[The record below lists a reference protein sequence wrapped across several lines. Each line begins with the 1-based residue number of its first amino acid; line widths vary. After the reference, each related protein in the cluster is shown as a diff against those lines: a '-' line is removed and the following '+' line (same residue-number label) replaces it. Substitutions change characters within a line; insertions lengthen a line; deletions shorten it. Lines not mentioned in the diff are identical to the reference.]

1 MDLRTEQI
9 LKLFKSHLRIKN
21 FLITLCY
28 FMIIGGIFVYIF
40 YAFNRSHTIKL
51 VNQFSKNP
59 KAYEMEKIMTNP
71 RIKFQYNETQVYHI
85 KAKKA
90 FHKNERE
97 AVMQDVFA
105 TGDIGNISAGKLE
118 IDEEGNHLVFSQNP
132 ILILNNNDTK
142 LTTYTPN

>member
-132 ILILNNNDTK
+132 VLILNNTDTK
-142 LTTYTPN
+142 LTIHTPN